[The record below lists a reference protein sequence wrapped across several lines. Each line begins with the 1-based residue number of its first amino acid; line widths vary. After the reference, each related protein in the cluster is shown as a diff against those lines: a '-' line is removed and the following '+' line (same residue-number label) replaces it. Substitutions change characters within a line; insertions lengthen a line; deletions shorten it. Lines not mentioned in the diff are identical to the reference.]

1 MPVAKLA
8 TSNKILLCVS
18 NTGGGHRSA
27 ATAIENA
34 INELLS
40 TKSESVGTTYE
51 VVIVDVVEN
60 SNPLHRVFVGIY
72 NFLLRYQQGWMK
84 YYYSMIETLKP
95 DNSDFGYWLSYGYLH
110 RLLNEIK
117 PAVVVSIHPM
127 ANHYLAKALAD
138 AKLPNQP
145 LLILD
150 VIDPNGQ
157 LWIGWACVDASTI
170 IVANELAKERL
181 LTLGIDAAKI
191 ATIGM
196 PVDPIFLKPAETS
209 REKFLTDLGLAPDK
223 VTICLTAG
231 WAGGG
236 NFIKIYSALKAVR
249 KTVQMIVVCGN
260 NEKLYKTIKQIS
272 LDMPFKTVVERE
284 LPSLSDAMSACDLL
298 VTKAGGLTTF
308 EAIARRLPMAID
320 MLTEPMP
327 QEGGTAE
334 ILISSGLAK
343 AINEPSDLVA
353 IVESTEHIESRANL
367 PLPAIHNLDCT
378 HAVYEIA
385 KIILANCRV
394 ESKPPKVA
402 YTVNK

>member
-1 MPVAKLA
+1 
-8 TSNKILLCVS
+8 
-18 NTGGGHRSA
+18 
-27 ATAIENA
+27 
-34 INELLS
+34 
-40 TKSESVGTTYE
+40 
-51 VVIVDVVEN
+51 
-60 SNPLHRVFVGIY
+60 
-72 NFLLRYQQGWMK
+72 MK

-117 PAVVVSIHPM
+117 PVVVVSIHPM

-150 VIDPNGQ
+150 VIDPNAQ

-170 IVANELAKERL
+170 IVANELAKGRL
-181 LTLGIDAAKI
+181 LTLGIDAAKSSHHRH
-191 ATIGM
+191 AGRS
-196 PVDPIFLKPAETS
+196 IFLKPAETS

-223 VTICLTAG
+223 VTICLTPG

-236 NFIKIYSALKAVR
+236 NFIKIFSALKAVR
-249 KTVQMIVVCGN
+249 KPVQMIVICGN

-272 LDMPFKTVVERE
+272 QDMPFKTVVERE

-327 QEGGTAE
+327 QEGGTAD
-334 ILISSGLAK
+334 ILIDAGLAQP
-343 AINEPSDLVA
+343 INNPSDLVA
-353 IVESTEHIESRANL
+353 IVEALEHIEGRATIAL
-367 PLPAIHNLDCT
+367 PKTNNLDCT

-385 KIILANCRV
+385 KIILENCRFQSEPLEIV
-394 ESKPPKVA
+394 ATSK
-402 YTVNK
+402 N